1 MVKWLKA
8 LVLCM
13 VLQIVA
19 SLGAIAYLE
28 AHNNDMAREYSLLAE
43 QNARAFTSAS
53 VLDMYNQIQR
63 EMQYDRIQTTN
74 EIKRAIELDYARR
87 NPNTQHKETNK

>member
-1 MVKWLKA
+1 VLRWLKA

-28 AHNNDMAREYSLLAE
+28 VHSNDMAREYSLLAE

-53 VLDMYNQIQR
+53 VQGLYNQIQR
-63 EMQYDRIQTTN
+63 EMQYDRLATTQQ
-74 EIKRAIELDYARR
+74 ITRAIELNNARHES
-87 NPNTQHKETNK
+87 PVMLEKK

>member
-1 MVKWLKA
+1 MLRWLKA

-28 AHNNDMAREYSLLAE
+28 VHSNDMVREYSLLAE

-53 VLDMYNQIQR
+53 VQGLYNQIQR
-63 EMQYDRIQTTN
+63 EMQHDRIQTTN
-74 EIKRAIELDYARR
+74 EIKRAIELNNARHDSPILQER
-87 NPNTQHKETNK
+87 Q

>member
-1 MVKWLKA
+1 MLRWLKA

-28 AHNNDMAREYSLLAE
+28 VHNDDMAREYSLLAE

-63 EMQYDRIQTTN
+63 EMQYDRLETTQQ
-74 EIKRAIELDYARR
+74 ITRAIELNNAR
-87 NPNTQHKETNK
+87 HESLVMLEKK

>member
-1 MVKWLKA
+1 MIIKWLKA
-8 LVLCM
+8 LVFCM

-28 AHNNDMAREYSLLAE
+28 VHNNDMAREYSLLAE

-53 VLDMYNQIQR
+53 VLDLYNRIQQ
-63 EMQYDRIQTTN
+63 EMQYDRIATTK
-74 EIKRAIELDYARR
+74 EITRAIELNNAR
-87 NPNTQHKETNK
+87 NLLIQGN

>member
-1 MVKWLKA
+1 
-8 LVLCM
+8 M

-28 AHNNDMAREYSLLAE
+28 VHSSDMAREYSLLAE

-53 VLDMYNQIQR
+53 VQGLYNQIQR
-63 EMQYDRIQTTN
+63 EMQHDRIQTTN
-74 EIKRAIELDYARR
+74 EIKRAIELNNARHDSPILQER
-87 NPNTQHKETNK
+87 Q

>member
-1 MVKWLKA
+1 MLRWLKA

-28 AHNNDMAREYSLLAE
+28 VHSNDMAREYSLLAE

-53 VLDMYNQIQR
+53 VQGLYNQIQR
-63 EMQYDRIQTTN
+63 EMQHDRIQTTN
-74 EIKRAIELDYARR
+74 EIKRAIELNNARHDSPILQER
-87 NPNTQHKETNK
+87 Q

>member
-1 MVKWLKA
+1 MTKWLKA

-13 VLQIVA
+13 VLQIVV

-28 AHNNDMAREYSLLAE
+28 IHSNDMAREYSLLAE

-53 VLDMYNQIQR
+53 VLAMYNQIQR
-63 EMQYDRIQTTN
+63 EMQTDRIQTTN
-74 EIKRAIELDYARR
+74 EITRAIELNNARR
-87 NPNTQHKETNK
+87 DSPILQENH

>member
-1 MVKWLKA
+1 MMVKWLKA

-19 SLGAIAYLE
+19 SLGAITYLE
-28 AHNNDMAREYSLLAE
+28 VHSNDMAREYSLLAE

-53 VLDMYNQIQR
+53 VQDLYNKIQQ
-63 EMQYDRIQTTN
+63 EMQYERIATTK
-74 EIKRAIELDYARR
+74 EITRAIELNNVRR
-87 NPNTQHKETNK
+87 DSPILQERQ

>member
-28 AHNNDMAREYSLLAE
+28 VHSNDMAREYSLLAE
-43 QNARAFTSAS
+43 QNAHAFTSAS
-53 VLDMYNQIQR
+53 VLTMYNQIQR
-63 EMQYDRIQTTN
+63 EMQTDRIQTTN
-74 EIKRAIELDYARR
+74 EITRAIELNNARR
-87 NPNTQHKETNK
+87 DSPILQENH